1 MKNKLFKNAFQIFRK
16 YIFGKKWNFHE
27 DNIWSLLIYKY
38 SNSYLFVNKII
49 YIYYQNKDSLMENR
63 RNDLE
68 LENLL
73 MRHEIYK
80 EIFKNK
86 GEEKYLIA
94 ECLQMLQ
101 VWEKSINIILNNSE
115 IANKFIN
122 EMKHFIKDYE
132 TSEEFT
138 KKINLF
144 IQKISS

>member
-1 MKNKLFKNAFQIFRK
+1 
-16 YIFGKKWNFHE
+16 
-27 DNIWSLLIYKY
+27 
-38 SNSYLFVNKII
+38 
-49 YIYYQNKDSLMENR
+49 MENR

-94 ECLQMLQ
+94 ECLQMLE
-101 VWEKSINIILNNSE
+101 VWEKSINIISNNSE
-115 IANKFIN
+115 ITNKFIN
-122 EMKHFIKDYE
+122 EMKEFIKDYQ
-132 TSEEFT
+132 TSEEFA
-138 KKINLF
+138 KKISLF

>member
-1 MKNKLFKNAFQIFRK
+1 VKNKLFKYVFQKFKK
-16 YIFGKKWNFHE
+16 YIYGKKWNFHE
-27 DNIWSLLIYKY
+27 DNIWSILIYKY

-49 YIYYQNKDSLMENR
+49 YIYYQNNDSLMENR
-63 RNDLE
+63 RNDME

-94 ECLQMLQ
+94 ECLQMLE
-101 VWEKSINIILNNSE
+101 VWEKSINIISNNSE
-115 IANKFIN
+115 ITNKFIN
-122 EMKHFIKDYE
+122 EMKEFIKDYQ
-132 TSEEFT
+132 TSEEFA